1 MTMAATTRN
10 SARRAPGDACM
21 SDRLIVVGGV
31 AAGAKAAAT
40 AHRRNPAAN
49 ILVLQ
54 EGADVSYSSC
64 GLPYHLAAREDI
76 PRGKLIARTPEAF
89 RADGIDVRTRHRVEG
104 IDAKRAIVTIR
115 DLNSARTYAESY
127 DKLLIATGAQPSAF
141 KAAVSPTG
149 PPIVQLRT
157 LADADH
163 LTKCLTGIRK
173 LVILGGGYIGL
184 EMAETSRKLGL
195 DVALVEMAPH
205 VIPSFDETVARVV
218 EAALRKHGVEL
229 FTGTRVVELDGGHV
243 VLDSGA
249 RIQADMVLAATGV
262 RPSTALATSA
272 GVNLGT
278 TGAIAVSPQMTTN
291 VEHVY
296 AAGDCV
302 ESRHVLTDRPVWMPL
317 GDVANRQGRVAG
329 INMAGGH
336 AAFPGVLGTAIF
348 RVFEL
353 AVARTGLGFAEA
365 SAAGFFPVCETI
377 HAPSRA
383 RYIRESKTLQLHL
396 NVDKHSGKLLG
407 CQAVGEDGVDKTIDI
422 LATAIWGKLTA
433 ADLFDLDLAYAPPF
447 SPVLAPVQAAGEV
460 LNKAISAARRSVE
473 ASVSHD
479 MA

>member
-1 MTMAATTRN
+1 
-10 SARRAPGDACM
+10 M
-21 SDRLIVVGGV
+21 SERLIIVGGV

-40 AHRRNPAAN
+40 ARRRNPAAK

-54 EGADVSYSSC
+54 EETDVSYSSC
-64 GLPYHLAAREDI
+64 GLPYHLAAPEDI
-76 PRGKLIARTPEAF
+76 PRGKLIARTSEAF
-89 RADGIDVRTRHRVEG
+89 RADGIDVRIHHRVEE
-104 IDAKRAIVTIR
+104 IDARRAMVTVR
-115 DLNSARTYAESY
+115 DFDSARSYALSY
-127 DKLLIATGAQPSAF
+127 DKLLIATGAQTSAL
-141 KAAVSPTG
+141 KAAISPTA

-163 LTKCLTGIRK
+163 LAKCLNGIRK

-195 DVALVEMAPH
+195 DVTLVEMAPH
-205 VIPSFDETVARVV
+205 VIPSFDEATARMV
-218 EAALRKHGVEL
+218 EATLRKHGVKL
-229 FTGTRVVELDGGHV
+229 ITGARVVELDRGHV
-243 VLDSGA
+243 VLDTGA
-249 RIQADMVLAATGV
+249 RIQTDMVLAATGI
-262 RPSTALATSA
+262 RPSTALAMSA

-278 TGAIAVSPQMTTN
+278 TGAIAVSPQMATN

-296 AAGDCV
+296 AAGDCA
-302 ESRHVLTDRPVWMPL
+302 ESRHVLTNRPVWMPL

-353 AVARTGLGFAEA
+353 AVARTGLGLAEA

-377 HAPSRA
+377 QVPSRA
-383 RYIRESKTLQLHL
+383 RYIRESKMLQLRL
-396 NVDKHSGKLLG
+396 TVDQHSGRLLG
-407 CQAVGEDGVDKTIDI
+407 CQVVGEDAVDKTIDI

-473 ASVSHD
+473 ASVSRV
-479 MA
+479 MP

>member
-1 MTMAATTRN
+1 MA
-10 SARRAPGDACM
+10 
-21 SDRLIVVGGV
+21 DRLIIVGGV

-40 AHRRNPAAN
+40 AHRRNPAAK

-54 EGADVSYSSC
+54 EEADISYSSC
-64 GLPYHLAAREDI
+64 GLPYHLAAPEDI

-89 RADGIDVRTRHRVEG
+89 RADGIDVRTRHRVEE
-104 IDAKRAIVTIR
+104 IDPKRAIVTVR
-115 DLNSARTYAESY
+115 DLDSARSYTLPY
-127 DKLLIATGAQPSAF
+127 DKLLIATGAQPSAL
-141 KAAVSPTG
+141 KAAVSPTA

-163 LTKCLTGIRK
+163 LAKYLTGIGK

-184 EMAETSRKLGL
+184 EMAETARRLGL
-195 DVALVEMAPH
+195 DVTLVEMASH

-229 FTGTRVVELDGGHV
+229 FTGARVVELDRGHV
-243 VLDSGA
+243 VLDTGA

-262 RPSTALATSA
+262 RPSTALATAA

-278 TGAIAVSPQMTTN
+278 SGAIAVSPQMATN

-296 AAGDCV
+296 AAGDCA
-302 ESRHVLTDRPVWMPL
+302 ESRHVLTNRAVWMPL

-329 INMAGGH
+329 INMAGGN

-348 RVFEL
+348 KVFEL
-353 AVARTGLGFAEA
+353 AVARTGLGLAEA
-365 SAAGFFPVCETI
+365 SAAGFVPVCETI
-377 HAPSRA
+377 KAPSRA
-383 RYIRESKTLQLHL
+383 RYIGESKTLQLSL
-396 NVDKHSGKLLG
+396 TVEQHSGKLLG
-407 CQAVGEDGVDKTIDI
+407 CQAVGEDAVDKTIDI
-422 LATAIWGKLTA
+422 IATAIWGKLTA

-460 LNKAISAARRSVE
+460 LNKAISRARRSAE
-473 ASVSHD
+473 PSVLGD